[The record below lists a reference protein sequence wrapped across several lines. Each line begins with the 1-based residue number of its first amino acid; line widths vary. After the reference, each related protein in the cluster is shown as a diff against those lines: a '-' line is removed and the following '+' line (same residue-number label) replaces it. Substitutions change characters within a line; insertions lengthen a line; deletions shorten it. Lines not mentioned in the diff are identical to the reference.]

1 MCDIYHIYMWY
12 TYIHLYMSYI
22 SYICVIDIYTFIYI
36 SYMCD
41 RHMYIYIYHI
51 YHTLLVCLTIHSR
64 VWVSIWKTW
73 ASVNSQ
79 KCGAVDRS
87 MVLWTVPPVCQHVP
101 FFITLLMPLIVP
113 GRICLESFSLH
124 CIKGWVTAGQSLGST
139 KKQHPGEY
147 QSVGRLDVSMWKDP

>member
-1 MCDIYHIYMWY
+1 MGE
-12 TYIHLYMSYI
+12 HLENLGI
-22 SYICVIDIYTFIYI
+22 SQL
-36 SYMCD
+36 SE
-41 RHMYIYIYHI
+41 
-51 YHTLLVCLTIHSR
+51 
-64 VWVSIWKTW
+64 VWCCG
-73 ASVNSQ
+73 Q
-79 KCGAVDRS
+79 KYGAVDS
-87 MVLWTVPPVCQHVP
+87 PPTVCQHVP